1 MKLADVWCV
10 ELSVEVKCTGCGEL
24 VAVNGPRPVAR
35 CPGCDVETIL
45 EGPQRWREVL
55 SFESPAG
62 DVFKVGAMQKEGAT
76 QAGGRGA
83 VKLSSTRA
91 WPKCTCGRRFEATK
105 LAGTIFNG
113 GLSIA
118 CPTCTVEVRVDR
130 PPLSFRKAFPAA
142 LALVGAEIVP
152 DVPDVTTLKPKT
164 KPPTA
169 RTPWWALFDR
179 SKA

>member
-10 ELSVEVKCTGCGEL
+10 ELSVEVKCAGCGEL
-24 VAVNGPRPVAR
+24 IAVNGPRRVAR
-35 CPGCDVETIL
+35 CASCEAETVL
-45 EGPQRWREVL
+45 EGPLRWPEVL
-55 SFESPAG
+55 SFEAPLG
-62 DVFKVGAMQKEGAT
+62 TVFKVGATQKEGAT
-76 QAGGRGA
+76 QAGGRGP

-113 GLSIA
+113 GVSIA

-130 PPLSFRKAFPAA
+130 PPLAFRTAFPAA
-142 LALVGAEIVP
+142 LALVGADIIP
-152 DVPDVTTLKPKT
+152 DVPNPNTPKPKV